1 MSLKHMKS
9 LIVLVLGLLSVGCLT
24 PEQKQKALRDSMVG
38 EYEFKNRDGDTYKYV
53 FLDNG
58 VFEGYEKA
66 EWSIVDGEIHVKS
79 DDREIEVCRIN
90 PDKSITPIAYI
101 RDGEREGLPKE
112 DQHTYG
118 LILRVVGSL
127 MWVYLTAPIGAFVVI
142 LGEIVTWIDFDE

>member
-9 LIVLVLGLLSVGCLT
+9 LIVLVVGLLAVGCCT
-24 PEQKQKALRDSMVG
+24 MNPEQRALRDSVVG
-38 EYEFKNRDGDTYKYV
+38 EYENKDGATAKLV

-112 DQHTYG
+112 DQHTWKK
-118 LILRVVGSL
+118 IK
-127 MWVYLTAPIGAFVVI
+127 
-142 LGEIVTWIDFDE
+142 